1 MFGTKAQFIVGLTTY
16 YTENLNISVRA
27 LSRLDKNFVLIVHAD
42 NPEQKITKKQIRAL
56 GYKGALYIINSQYN
70 VGTLNARLAILNAI
84 RERKLN
90 AEWTIFVDDDDVLI
104 NLNIPSVSQ
113 ENFAIIQNMVV
124 LRTRLIDVLRVMNNP
139 KNYTIDNEN
148 VFLIRPHVGI
158 TGTLI
163 RTDMALHMAD
173 AFNNANQEISDI
185 NERLT
190 FRAPIDMIMWSVLNI
205 VAQHYNPNAK
215 PIYMDSVNYIATD
228 IDTTP
233 TKYGMRL
240 LPTKNAKQQIEQ
252 TIEKYNAAIRNAL
265 TAAAAPVGHN

>member
-1 MFGTKAQFIVGLTTY
+1 
-16 YTENLNISVRA
+16 
-27 LSRLDKNFVLIVHAD
+27 
-42 NPEQKITKKQIRAL
+42 
-56 GYKGALYIINSQYN
+56 
-70 VGTLNARLAILNAI
+70 
-84 RERKLN
+84 
-90 AEWTIFVDDDDVLI
+90 
-104 NLNIPSVSQ
+104 
-113 ENFAIIQNMVV
+113 MVV

-148 VFLIRPHVGI
+148 VFLVRPHIGI

-228 IDTTP
+228 IDTAS

-265 TAAAAPVGHN
+265 TADAAPVGHN

>member
-1 MFGTKAQFIVGLTTY
+1 MFGANAQIIVGITTY

-27 LSRLDKNFVLIVHAD
+27 LARLDKKLILIVHAD
-42 NPEQKITKKQIRAL
+42 NPEQKVTKKQIRAL
-56 GYKGALYIINSQYN
+56 GYKGTLYIINSQYN
-70 VGTLNARLAILNAI
+70 VGTLNARLAIMNAI

-90 AEWTIFVDDDDVLI
+90 AEWTVLVDDDDILT
-104 NLNIPSVSQ
+104 NLDIPNVSPD
-113 ENFAIIQNMVV
+113 NFAIVQNMVV

-148 VFLIRPHVGI
+148 VFLVRPHVGI

-163 RTDMALHMAD
+163 RTDVALRMAD
-173 AFNNANQEISDI
+173 TFQKARQEISDI

-190 FRAPIDMIMWSVLNI
+190 FRAPVDMIMWSALNI

-228 IDTTP
+228 IDTAT
-233 TKYGMRL
+233 TKYGMRI
-240 LPTKNAKQQIEQ
+240 LPGKNAKQQIEQ
-252 TIEKYNAAIRNAL
+252 TVEKYNTAIRNAL
-265 TAAAAPVGHN
+265 VAAPVGHN